1 MDILMSMTKRLI
13 DIDDALLER
22 AREVTGA
29 TTMKET
35 VNSALLHTVKAD
47 LRLRH
52 AQRLANLD
60 GTDLADDDIMAAA
73 WR

>member
-1 MDILMSMTKRLI
+1 MTKHLI
-13 DIDDALLER
+13 DIDDALLEQ

-29 TTMKET
+29 ATMKET

-60 GTDLADDDIMAAA
+60 GTDLADDEIMDNA
-73 WR
+73 WH